1 MDTEAEEAEAFERTP
16 EYCDEDS
23 IERWIE
29 LKRSGCVFFDNG
41 HIEDKVEKLLEENK
55 TMKVIKRCHLK
66 ELSLLNVENEC
77 LRTRLDIAN
86 L

>member
-1 MDTEAEEAEAFERTP
+1 METESEEAEAFERTP
-16 EYCDEDS
+16 EYCNEDS

-55 TMKVIKRCHLK
+55 TLRKNNAEILR
-66 ELSLLNVENEC
+66 LSARVNFNRE
-77 LRTRLDIAN
+77 
-86 L
+86 